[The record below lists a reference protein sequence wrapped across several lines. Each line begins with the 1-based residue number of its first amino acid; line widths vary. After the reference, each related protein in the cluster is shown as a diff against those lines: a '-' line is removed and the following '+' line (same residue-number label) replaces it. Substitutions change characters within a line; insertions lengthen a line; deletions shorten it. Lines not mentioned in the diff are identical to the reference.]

1 MNASILDTIDIVVLG
16 RNLQEARKKRG
27 LTQEDAAKIIQV
39 ARTTMTAIE
48 KGERR
53 IKPGELIKLS
63 QAYGRQ
69 VSDFV
74 RERPAI
80 QPFRVQLRGPLALAN
95 EDTDRIAQP
104 IDELEELCRN
114 YLELENITAAPL
126 VRNYPA
132 EYQISGLPPEQAGER
147 IAVQERNRLGL
158 GDGPLSI
165 LREILEEDVGLRV
178 FYLPLTPSKFSEIYF
193 YNDELGGCIAVNS
206 LPPPPREGL
215 PPLPRGGL
223 HPEERRRWSL
233 ARGYAHF
240 LANRYTPVVTAYEG
254 YERLPGSERFA
265 DSFAQNFLMPTEGLK
280 RRFYDRYL
288 GKGRVT
294 PADLCIL
301 AHYYGVSVEALT
313 RRLED
318 LRLLSSGTWERLRA
332 SEFKIRAAQQ
342 ELGLDRIPTQADK
355 LPQRYQHLAFR
366 AFHQGLISEGQF
378 ARFLSLSRM
387 QSRRAA
393 ELLSQNTTM
402 MLSDVDL
409 DVALA

>member
-132 EYQISGLPPEQAGER
+132 
-147 IAVQERNRLGL
+147 
-158 GDGPLSI
+158 D
-165 LREILEEDVGLRV
+165 
-178 FYLPLTPSKFSEIYF
+178 
-193 YNDELGGCIAVNS
+193 ND
-206 LPPPPREGL
+206 
-215 PPLPRGGL
+215 
-223 HPEERRRWSL
+223 
-233 ARGYAHF
+233 
-240 LANRYTPVVTAYEG
+240 
-254 YERLPGSERFA
+254 
-265 DSFAQNFLMPTEGLK
+265 K
-280 RRFYDRYL
+280 
-288 GKGRVT
+288 
-294 PADLCIL
+294 
-301 AHYYGVSVEALT
+301 
-313 RRLED
+313 
-318 LRLLSSGTWERLRA
+318 
-332 SEFKIRAAQQ
+332 
-342 ELGLDRIPTQADK
+342 
-355 LPQRYQHLAFR
+355 
-366 AFHQGLISEGQF
+366 
-378 ARFLSLSRM
+378 
-387 QSRRAA
+387 
-393 ELLSQNTTM
+393 ELL
-402 MLSDVDL
+402 
-409 DVALA
+409 